1 MAMSVEQFLSYHGVS
16 STGIEFDSVSD
27 ASPYRVCAALYHHQI
42 RELVG
47 WTSVKL
53 CDVEDSSNRYQC
65 SREYLGL
72 IVTFILI
79 GHLFPQR
86 LGKTSCPPIPFKW
99 INDNT
104 GALSW
109 ADKNKASS
117 LASITANMLVTSF
130 QLLSNISPLGSE
142 HLPGILMGDIDHES
156 RREAHILAGDYSV
169 PSLLPALYIDLQ
181 SDSNVMDILSD
192 CSPSQSSQLK
202 EKDFHN
208 IFLRT
213 QTRLATIFPSLSLQ

>member
-1 MAMSVEQFLSYHGVS
+1 
-16 STGIEFDSVSD
+16 
-27 ASPYRVCAALYHHQI
+27 
-42 RELVG
+42 
-47 WTSVKL
+47 
-53 CDVEDSSNRYQC
+53 
-65 SREYLGL
+65 
-72 IVTFILI
+72 
-79 GHLFPQR
+79 
-86 LGKTSCPPIPFKW
+86 
-99 INDNT
+99 
-104 GALSW
+104 
-109 ADKNKASS
+109 
-117 LASITANMLVTSF
+117 
-130 QLLSNISPLGSE
+130 
-142 HLPGILMGDIDHES
+142 MGDIDHES